1 MPSTTYTPSSA
12 SNEVS
17 NEFNSNPDFSYQ
29 SYSET
34 LHWTPNGSGNVSKS
48 GGNLTVSTGAKGDRL
63 PVPVP
68 KRPSEAPKPPPE
80 DDEESK

>member
-12 SNEVS
+12 EAS
-17 NEFNSNPDFSYQ
+17 NEFNSNADFSYQ

-34 LHWTPNGSGNVSKS
+34 LHWTPNASGNMSKS
-48 GGNLTVSTGAKGDRL
+48 GGNLGVSTGAKGDRL

-68 KRPSEAPKPPPE
+68 KKPSEGPKPPPS